1 MNSSC
6 GFRSRVTLSPSNYI
20 FVFTS
25 VSLSDIPFLSE
36 MIGRFEK
43 LFSTRLRIRL
53 QCSITI
59 YFKFLTAGWYVT
71 KEN

>member
-25 VSLSDIPFLSE
+25 VSLSDILFLSE

-43 LFSTRLRIRL
+43 LFSTRADCVLDSNAPSL
-53 QCSITI
+53 FVLS
-59 YFKFLTAGWYVT
+59 F
-71 KEN
+71 